1 MKTDVYYYR
10 LKTFDIGFGAAEISE
25 RESGKTGLVSRLEA
39 ATTVY

>member
-25 RESGKTGLVSRLEA
+25 RGKGKRV
-39 ATTVY
+39 